1 MFWTRYN
8 QQYICE
14 AIYCGVKIQ
23 TKNKTTKKKTN
34 NIKYN
39 LNLNT
44 PNRTIIS
51 PFEILFAE
59 FHSVALSLSRY
70 AVIV

>member
-1 MFWTRYN
+1 MKPFIVVLKFKR
-8 QQYICE
+8 
-14 AIYCGVKIQ
+14 KIKQ
-23 TKNKTTKKKTN
+23 RKKKTN